1 MAELWN
7 NFLNWYKNANIEIYL
22 NWILTIGIPTIIGI
36 LAKLRN
42 NSLAKEIK
50 AIASSN
56 ALSKETSEMF
66 DDLKEKYNGLVE
78 DSAKLREMLSKE
90 NALLMIMLSNSKI
103 PAEAKEYANKVFN
116 SKELVVEKV
125 ERVEDIVNKA
135 IEYSQELIEESVE
148 QEQGQEENPV
158 NELLNEIK
166 SV

>member
-1 MAELWN
+1 
-7 NFLNWYKNANIEIYL
+7 
-22 NWILTIGIPTIIGI
+22 
-36 LAKLRN
+36 
-42 NSLAKEIK
+42 
-50 AIASSN
+50 
-56 ALSKETSEMF
+56 MF

-90 NALLMIMLSNSKI
+90 SALLMIMLSNSKI

-125 ERVEDIVNKA
+125 EKVEDIVNKA

>member
-56 ALSKETSEMF
+56 ALSKATSEMF

-90 NALLMIMLSNSKI
+90 SALLMIMLSNSKI

-125 ERVEDIVNKA
+125 EKVEDIVNKA
-135 IEYSQELIEESVE
+135 IE
-148 QEQGQEENPV
+148 
-158 NELLNEIK
+158 
-166 SV
+166 